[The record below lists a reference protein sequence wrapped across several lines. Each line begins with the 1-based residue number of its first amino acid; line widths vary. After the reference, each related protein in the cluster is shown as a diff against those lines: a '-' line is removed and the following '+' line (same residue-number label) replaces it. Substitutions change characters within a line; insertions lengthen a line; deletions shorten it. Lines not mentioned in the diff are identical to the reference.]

1 MPKVR
6 YSNKAVE
13 DLTSIW
19 EYTLSEWSE
28 SQADEYYEMLI
39 SACNRLLYPSSISNR
54 SYDEITDGQ
63 YHGQRRCHG
72 HSYPARKNGHKK
84 APASKITSHL
94 PKTLL
99 KGLTDK

>member
-19 EYTLSEWSE
+19 EYTFAEWSE

-39 SACNRLLYPSSISNR
+39 SACNRLLYPSIISSQ
-54 SYDEITDGQ
+54 SYDEITDGLL
-63 YHGQRRCHG
+63 GVKAG
-72 HSYPARKNGHKK
+72 HHLIFYNNDVMVIRILHERMDVKRHLPAR
-84 APASKITSHL
+84 
-94 PKTLL
+94 
-99 KGLTDK
+99 